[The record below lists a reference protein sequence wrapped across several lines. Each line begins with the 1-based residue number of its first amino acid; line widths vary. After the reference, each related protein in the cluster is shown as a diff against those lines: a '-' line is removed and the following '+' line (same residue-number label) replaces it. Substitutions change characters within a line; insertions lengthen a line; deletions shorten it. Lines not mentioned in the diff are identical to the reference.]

1 MAFNGLV
8 WRIMYR
14 ICVDLSLGKTYDP
27 ILGTKGGDPGESGWI
42 RHVWCA
48 KMKNH
53 GRYFNHIQSKSKSTC
68 QAIQSIYSI
77 YQESWRQVTNKLTQ
91 ALQPDSQ
98 CGWNPGRPKS
108 ASLKI
113 GSPTTLMIISYYIQR
128 EIAIFL
134 DHVFRQTQWNSYVVD
149 QWIRHRCRIGCRN
162 ISSMFLFCMDEL
174 DMVTLG
180 WLVNI
185 GPFMKLIFP
194 RAMFST
200 CTIQLRG
207 DVSYIYIYTSHMC
220 MYI

>member
-14 ICVDLSLGKTYDP
+14 ICVDLSLGKTYYP

-98 CGWNPGRPKS
+98 YGWNPGRPKP
-108 ASLKI
+108 ANLKI
-113 GSPTTLMIISYYIQR
+113 RCPTNLMIIFRGKWLSSWITFSDKAN
-128 EIAIFL
+128 EIHMWLISESDIAVELAVEISPPFFLHGRVGHGHLRMGCKHRAI
-134 DHVFRQTQWNSYVVD
+134 H
-149 QWIRHRCRIGCRN
+149 
-162 ISSMFLFCMDEL
+162 
-174 DMVTLG
+174 
-180 WLVNI
+180 
-185 GPFMKLIFP
+185 
-194 RAMFST
+194 
-200 CTIQLRG
+200 
-207 DVSYIYIYTSHMC
+207 
-220 MYI
+220 